1 MRMVH
6 AIGIDIG
13 TANTRVAVYR
23 NGQVEVIPGKNGQRS
38 MPSYVAFTE
47 RCRLFG
53 SAAKAQAASNPKSTV
68 GGVKRVLGLKRNDCH
83 PQIDRYH
90 TIVFQDE
97 MLLKTRPEITISVEY
112 KKRPHYV
119 SPVQVFGMLLA
130 QARANAEAYLGET
143 IQDAVISVPVLFN
156 KNQRLA
162 VRDAAELAGLNVAHI
177 VTSIESIA
185 LYYAFTTRREGERH
199 CVFLDLGAGFFN
211 AGVVTIDNG
220 IIEPRSYAGDD
231 CLGGEDLIDR
241 VYNSFA
247 REINEKWRWDINTDN
262 RARHRLTVA
271 CEAAMRELSSTAS
284 TTVYIDSLY
293 DGQDFAGHLS
303 RQRFQELCVKLFR
316 NTLQTLDTVLTD
328 AKIDKPFVKEIV
340 IVGGCS
346 RIPRLQKMW
355 FEYFLGSKPL
365 VKVVNPDEGEV
376 LGSAIYAAILSG
388 QSGYLLNDLLLF
400 ETEPFHIGWG
410 IKDGNRLTNRIIPRN
425 TVTPTKKSENYQL
438 YDLSLTPHER
448 PILHFYQGN
457 RQRNKDNLLIGTLDL
472 SGLLPEWNDGNTG
485 TWIQITIDIDAQQ
498 VVKASAAV
506 EGKSTGP
513 TAWHPVVPRNKKDM
527 ERLIA
532 QAGTYEQ
539 DDALEE
545 ASVAERCALDLRLAS
560 LGEIQPPTFQTKRM
574 VGLFESLVLW
584 RNRLDELGYG
594 SLADY
599 REYNKALDEVER
611 GLKIEELRVVE
622 ITGLRSHADELRTK
636 LTATTQTPKTEAL
649 LQSVASVTQWL
660 DQNEEAEI
668 REYRAKLHSL
678 IAVSLELI
686 NLNEA
691 PPSREPTP
699 SARTPQ
705 RPENGTRAQTNRLR
719 GLDELFPESGWDTQ
733 SKYTDAEFGDIASYL
748 RNTGHESWS
757 KVPRI
762 YTVLRLIGQVELT
775 DAFLQ
780 RGMTDIWFPFSD
792 NTLPK
797 ALKQPPRA
805 RFLQTQE
812 AVFSKALKLE
822 RGARFDDQ
830 RSHRK
835 HAHFSRSEPL
845 PFKVIGNLGS
855 GAHGVVDKVVS
866 TLSYKEYAR
875 KRFKR
880 PLGSAAKQNEAKSF
894 LNEVKILKKLH
905 NRHCIDLVCMHIFFS
920 SCWYLGAGH

>member
-1 MRMVH
+1 MRMGH

-23 NGQVEVIPGKNGQRS
+23 DGQVEVIPDKNGQRS

-47 RCRLFG
+47 RCCLVG
-53 SAAKAQAASNPKSTV
+53 SAARAQAASNPKNTV
-68 GGVKRVLGLKRNDCH
+68 YGVKRVLGRHLDKREVDYCYTKLSPNDVSLETA
-83 PQIDRYH
+83 DM
-90 TIVFQDE
+90 TIFVD
-97 MLLKTRPEITISVEY
+97 Y
-112 KKRPHYV
+112 KKRPHSV

-130 QARANAEAYLGET
+130 QARANAEAYLGEI
-143 IQDAVISVPVLFN
+143 IQDAVISVPVTFN
-156 KNQRLA
+156 KLQRLA
-162 VRDAAELAGLNVAHI
+162 VHDAAVLARLNVLHI

-185 LYYAFTTRREGERH
+185 LYYASTTRCEGERL
-199 CVFLDLGAGFFN
+199 CMFLDIGAGFYN
-211 AGVVTIDNG
+211 VGLVTIDNG
-220 IIEPRSYAGDD
+220 IIEPRAYASNER
-231 CLGGEDLIDR
+231 LGGEDVIGRIYSELAHKIKK
-241 VYNSFA
+241 N
-247 REINEKWRWDINTDN
+247 WRWDINTDI
-262 RARHRLTVA
+262 RASRRLRVA

-293 DGQDFAGHLS
+293 DGQDFSGHLS
-303 RQRFQELCVKLFR
+303 RERLQELCQDLFR
-316 NTLQTLDTVLTD
+316 STLHPLDNVLTD
-328 AKIDKPFVKEIV
+328 AKIDKSSVKEIA

-346 RIPRLQKMW
+346 RIPKLQEFW
-355 FEYFLGSKPL
+355 SNYLGSKPL
-365 VKVVNPDEGEV
+365 IKVVNPDEGEV
-376 LGSAIYAAILSG
+376 LGNAIYAATLRG
-388 QSGYLLNDLLLF
+388 QIGYPLNDLLLF
-400 ETEPFHIGWG
+400 EIEPIKLGLG
-410 IKDGNRLTNRIIPRN
+410 IKDGMMSQIIPRH
-425 TVTPTKKSENYQL
+425 TVIPTKKSENYQL
-438 YDLSLTPHER
+438 CDLSLTPYEY

-457 RQRNKDNLLIGTLDL
+457 RQRIKDNLLVGTLDL
-472 SGLLPEWNDGNTG
+472 AALLFEWNGG
-485 TWIQITIDIDAQQ
+485 HPETWIQITIEIDAHHF
-498 VVKASAAV
+498 VKASAVV
-506 EGKSTGP
+506 EGKP
-513 TAWHPVVPRNKKDM
+513 TSPREWHPVMHRTRKDI
-527 ERLIA
+527 ERLLA
-532 QAGTYEQ
+532 QAGAYEE
-539 DDALEE
+539 DNALEE
-545 ASVAERCALDLRLAS
+545 ALVTERCALDLRLAS
-560 LGEIQPPTFQTKRM
+560 LSEFQPASYQTKRM
-574 VGLFESLVLW
+574 AGLLESLVLW
-584 RNRLDELGYG
+584 RNKLDELESG

-599 REYNKALDEVER
+599 RECDKALDEVER
-611 GLKIEELRVVE
+611 GLKMEELRVVE

-649 LQSVASVTQWL
+649 LQSVASVTQWV
-660 DQNEEAEI
+660 DQNEEADI

-678 IAVSLELI
+678 MAISLELI
-686 NLNEA
+686 TLSEA
-691 PPSREPTP
+691 LPSRESTP
-699 SARTPQ
+699 STETPQ
-705 RPENGTRAQTNRLR
+705 RPETGTRPQTNRPR

-762 YTVLRLIGQVELT
+762 YTVLRLVDQVDLI

-797 ALKQPPRA
+797 ALKQPHRA

-880 PLGSAAKQNEAKSF
+880 PLGSAAKQTEAKSF
-894 LNEVKILKKLH
+894 LNEVKILKTLCH
-905 NRHCIDLVCMHIFFS
+905 RHCIDLVCLTLSYTRFLLP
-920 SCWYLGAGH
+920 SCWYLGPGH